1 MANSFQEYYQFNIKI
16 ALDRT
21 VLQRIE
27 KKSGEQP
34 ATRLRKPMF
43 IWSIMHQKGLRV
55 LLPPMLPHQ
64 LDLISN
70 IISSLKHLTE
80 PLIREVGWT
89 KPCPFMRENRKY
101 TLLPMPMVHLYA
113 YLLERKLVTPMFQM
127 PREGPLQLGFDP
139 SKKCKHHFRA
149 KGHTLEE
156 CS

>member
-1 MANSFQEYYQFNIKI
+1 MANSFQEYYQFNTKI

-27 KKSGEQP
+27 KKSGERP

-64 LDLISN
+64 LDLISS

-89 KPCPFMRENRKY
+89 KPCPFMRGKPEVHSVTHAHGTSLY
-101 TLLPMPMVHLYA
+101 LPTGKKTSDTNV
-113 YLLERKLVTPMFQM
+113 
-127 PREGPLQLGFDP
+127 
-139 SKKCKHHFRA
+139 SKAQRRSSS
-149 KGHTLEE
+149 TRI
-156 CS
+156 